1 MVPAVRRFHQGLKM
15 SNSFSS
21 HRQRRAAQ
29 ANRWQRWLLVGYVGV
44 IFALLY
50 LPILLL
56 AYLSFNDT
64 QTMSVEF
71 MGLTLRWYA
80 AVASQ
85 PGLINSI
92 GNSLMIGL
100 LASVIAAGM
109 AVSLALAMRL
119 NVPFKRAISQLVLVP
134 ILIPGVVSGVVLLMF
149 FGYAG
154 VAPNLWM
161 TVLPTHITW
170 VLPFAFLTIF
180 PKVAA
185 LDPSIEEAAMDLGAA
200 WPMVYRR
207 IIFPIIRP
215 AVIATILFGFTL
227 SFDEFIRTFFIVG
240 RDRTVPVYLWELLSD
255 QMAPFLP
262 AVGVVVTVISVA
274 TSLIGFLASA
284 WAGKSAGPELKQ
296 AKASTEDE
304 ITYAK

>member
-1 MVPAVRRFHQGLKM
+1 MSEKSRQGRRGL
-15 SNSFSS
+15 
-21 HRQRRAAQ
+21 QPD
-29 ANRWQRWLLVGYVGV
+29 RWHRWLLAGFVVV
-44 IFALLY
+44 VFALLY

-64 QTMSVEF
+64 QTMSVDF
-71 MGLTLRWYA
+71 KGFTIRWYL
-80 AVASQ
+80 AVANQ
-85 PGLINSI
+85 PGLLRSI
-92 GNSLMIGL
+92 GNSLVVGL
-100 LASVIAAGM
+100 LASSAAAVM

-119 NVPFKRAISQLVLVP
+119 NVPFRRAISQLVLVP

-154 VAPNLWM
+154 IAPDLWM
-161 TVLPTHITW
+161 TVLPTHVTW

-185 LDPSIEEAAMDLGAA
+185 LDPSLEEAAMDLGASRLV
-200 WPMVYRR
+200 VYRR
-207 IIFPIIRP
+207 VIFPIIRP
-215 AVIATILFGFTL
+215 AFIATILFGFTL

-262 AVGVVVTVISVA
+262 AVGVIVTAISIA
-274 TSLIGFLASA
+274 ASLLGFLASA
-284 WAGKSAGPELKQ
+284 WAGNNAGSEFKQ
-296 AKASTEDE
+296 AKASGNDE
-304 ITYAK
+304 AFYAN